1 MLKYKVRLFQG
12 SKIKIA
18 NFSCC
23 AIDTIISESG
33 QRIDEEP
40 LESWVSGGAI
50 WSTVAIDIENAK
62 KSLDIHKFNHK
73 VSRADTFCDYN

>member
-40 LESWVSGGAI
+40 LESWVSAEGQFGQQ
-50 WSTVAIDIENAK
+50 
-62 KSLDIHKFNHK
+62 
-73 VSRADTFCDYN
+73 